1 MRILKIEIE
10 EFGKLSNQLFL
21 LGEGL
26 NLIEGP
32 NESGKSTLLAFIR
45 FLLYGFP
52 RKAGA
57 DGEEREKRLSW
68 HAGRAAGRLFLRTE
82 AGEFCVFRAVVRQGS
97 AARES
102 FSETLSVTSLASGE
116 EVFLDGM
123 TPGEYFLG
131 LPAALYD
138 STLCLRQSDAA
149 RVSDPCVGEAIN
161 ELLFAGNGGVGVDA
175 AMEKLRLARRDLQH
189 LKGRGGRIA
198 DLEDRIAAT
207 QDVLLR
213 AREDSGALSALRT
226 DAARYR
232 TQVRERRRELET
244 VTAQLEDVSVAQ
256 TLALFDRANAA
267 RSVCE
272 QKKLNYEALCAKNQA
287 IGDLPA
293 VIAGV
298 REALHEHES
307 AKLECLQALPEL
319 TRMRAVRHDEKML
332 AAHALLME
340 KGGAGQV
347 LADFR
352 AAQSK
357 KRRACKAGWI
367 LLLITAVF
375 AVLTGL
381 IAAGVLAPVLTRLLP
396 TGDYLPGVCVIG
408 FGVSALLLLAGLGC
422 FWRAARCAKRARAW
436 VKRLGV
442 ADVRMFRTYL
452 EQCATEAQSAEAH
465 HALLNELELVYAEKQ
480 GRAARAEARVRAC
493 LFDGGLTVPEEIE
506 AIPALLAECETRYR
520 GAQEL
525 LLSAR
530 SEWERAAAAWEAL
543 SKSLEGKNEAELRAR
558 IAGVSTLDPE
568 ELRRKQV
575 FLRETL
581 AGLEKKLADT
591 ERREITLAATAK
603 DPAVG
608 EGELAALRTE
618 HRNATRRL
626 AALEMAMSAMEEATR
641 SLGEGLI
648 PRLCERASAHLHALT
663 GGAYQRLYAG
673 ADLAISLDSDKGPL
687 PLSHFSAGCRDAA
700 HLALRLGLLDTLSQ
714 ERLPLLF
721 DEAFSRLDDERA
733 RGLLRL
739 LLEYCRAGGQ
749 CLLFTCH
756 RREAELLAGE
766 AFTHFELQ

>member
-1 MRILKIEIE
+1 M
-10 EFGKLSNQLFL
+10 
-21 LGEGL
+21 
-26 NLIEGP
+26 
-32 NESGKSTLLAFIR
+32 
-45 FLLYGFP
+45 
-52 RKAGA
+52 
-57 DGEEREKRLSW
+57 
-68 HAGRAAGRLFLRTE
+68 
-82 AGEFCVFRAVVRQGS
+82 
-97 AARES
+97 
-102 FSETLSVTSLASGE
+102 
-116 EVFLDGM
+116 
-123 TPGEYFLG
+123 
-131 LPAALYD
+131 
-138 STLCLRQSDAA
+138 
-149 RVSDPCVGEAIN
+149 
-161 ELLFAGNGGVGVDA
+161 
-175 AMEKLRLARRDLQH
+175 
-189 LKGRGGRIA
+189 
-198 DLEDRIAAT
+198 
-207 QDVLLR
+207 
-213 AREDSGALSALRT
+213 
-226 DAARYR
+226 
-232 TQVRERRRELET
+232 
-244 VTAQLEDVSVAQ
+244 
-256 TLALFDRANAA
+256 
-267 RSVCE
+267 
-272 QKKLNYEALCAKNQA
+272 
-287 IGDLPA
+287 
-293 VIAGV
+293 
-298 REALHEHES
+298 
-307 AKLECLQALPEL
+307 
-319 TRMRAVRHDEKML
+319 
-332 AAHALLME
+332 
-340 KGGAGQV
+340 QV

-357 KRRACKAGWI
+357 KRRAGKAGWI

-381 IAAGVLAPVLTRLLP
+381 IAAGVLAPVLTRFLP

-465 HALLNELELVYAEKQ
+465 HALLAELESVYAEKQ
-480 GRAARAEARVRAC
+480 GRVARAEARVRAC

-603 DPAVG
+603 DPAAG

-626 AALEMAMSAMEEATR
+626 AALEMAMSAMEEATC

-648 PRLCERASAHLHALT
+648 PRLCERASAHLQALT

-700 HLALRLGLLDTLSQ
+700 HLALRLGLLDTLAQ

-733 RGLLRL
+733 RGLLQL